1 MKNLKLSF
9 MTKVFLM
16 AVVPAL
22 IVCIFMS
29 GGTFVNLKKNM
40 VMEIKNTLRA
50 TAYSL
55 NYDDTQERL
64 DGYKD
69 TLGIDVTVFHDNE
82 RVATTVEGSLYTE
95 ADAHIYAEVMNG
107 NEYFSE
113 DANVNGHEY
122 FGYYIPMYDAEH
134 NFVGMTFAG
143 KPTAEANHEVYGS
156 IMLMIASS
164 ASLVIAV
171 FAIIGLIT
179 RKMVKIL
186 KNSTDLIEEVSG
198 GNFTVRADKKAPND
212 EIGDI
217 YRKVGNLASNLKG
230 LIKNTVDTAKSL
242 NEVSDELAE
251 GMSIVHKSSEEVSSA
266 IQNIAEGAE
275 EQSQNTQSISV
286 KIEEIGNLVD
296 AIRDSM
302 TSLADT
308 STRMLSVKEN
318 TLVSVEKAKTENE
331 AVEGNIKEIN
341 SQIAVT
347 TKSMNEIKG
356 FVDVIKD
363 IADQTNL
370 LSLNASIESAHA
382 GEHGK
387 GFAVVAEEIRKLAEQ
402 SAKSAMEIEK
412 TIEALNSNYSLI
424 IQKMSTT
431 TDSIGKQSE
440 QITQT
445 KEAFGLLDADIKDTA
460 GQIDDVVKATAN
472 LDEMKNKIVD
482 SICSLSAICEEN
494 SASTEETAAAMQ
506 EVDAVINQATDNT
519 NEVKERAKALMDD
532 VSVFKV

>member
-16 AVVPAL
+16 AVIPAL

-29 GGTFVNLKKNM
+29 GGTFVNLKDNM
-40 VMEIKNTLRA
+40 TFEIKNTLRA

-55 NYDDTQERL
+55 NYDDAQERL
-64 DGYKD
+64 DGYKE
-69 TLGIDVTVFHDNE
+69 TLGIDVTVFHDNIRE
-82 RVATTVEGSLYTE
+82 VTTVEGSVGTE
-95 ADAHIYAEVMNG
+95 ADAHIYAEVRSG
-107 NEYFSE
+107 KEYFSE
-113 DANVNGHEY
+113 NANVNGQEY
-122 FGYYIPMYDAEH
+122 FGYYIPMYDAEN

-156 IMLMIASS
+156 IMLMIVSS
-164 ASLVIAV
+164 ASLVVAV
-171 FAIIGLIT
+171 FVIIGLIT

-198 GNFTVRADKKAPND
+198 GNFTVKADKKAPND

-251 GMSIVHKSSEEVSSA
+251 GMSIVHKSSEEVSGA

-275 EQSQNTQSISV
+275 NQSQDAQNISQKV
-286 KIEEIGNLVD
+286 EQIGNQID
-296 AIRDSM
+296 AIRNSM
-302 TSLADT
+302 GFLADT

-318 TLVSVEKAKTENE
+318 TLVCVDKAMTENE
-331 AVEGNIKEIN
+331 AVEKNIKEIN
-341 SQIAVT
+341 GQIAIT
-347 TKSMNEIKG
+347 TKSMKEIMG

-370 LSLNASIESAHA
+370 LSLNASIEAAHA
-382 GEHGK
+382 GDNGR

-402 SAKSAMEIEK
+402 SSEAAEK
-412 TIEALNSNYSLI
+412 VERNMEALNENYAQI
-424 IQKMSTT
+424 VEKMNVATESVT
-431 TDSIGKQSE
+431 IQSE
-440 QITQT
+440 QIQQT
-445 KEAFGLLDADIKDTA
+445 KEAFGLLEADIKDTA
-460 GQIDDVVKATAN
+460 GQIDDVAKATAN
-472 LDEMKNKIVD
+472 LDEMKNNIVD
-482 SICSLSAICEEN
+482 SICSLSAICQEN
-494 SASTEETAAAMQ
+494 SASAEETAAAMQ